1 MVFLEETRVIW
12 HVIGL
17 AFLGVQTFTY
27 AKLWESF
34 MLWNMLGGKAFKDF
48 GRRVIP
54 FSFVMVVSIELKHSI
69 RRAWQQVFFWW

>member
-27 AKLWESF
+27 AKF
-34 MLWNMLGGKAFKDF
+34 MG
-48 GRRVIP
+48 VIYA
-54 FSFVMVVSIELKHSI
+54 LKH
-69 RRAWQQVFFWW
+69 AWREGFQRLW